1 MMSGLNILSQD
12 SPQRWFLR
20 KAAAQNLQIKKREN
34 SDQTHN
40 RSTAATFL
48 I

>member
-1 MMSGLNILSQD
+1 MSGLHILSQD

-20 KAAAQNLQIKKREN
+20 NPATQNPQIKKSEN